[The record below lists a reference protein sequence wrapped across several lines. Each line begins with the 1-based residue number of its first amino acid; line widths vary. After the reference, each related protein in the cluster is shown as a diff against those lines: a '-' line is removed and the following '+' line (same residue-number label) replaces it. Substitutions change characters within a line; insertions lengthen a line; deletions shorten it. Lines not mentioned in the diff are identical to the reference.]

1 MRKIKVRHQ
10 RLPGIGEL
18 FEFVTAAGL
27 RVGVV
32 THRSGRH
39 GLVVS
44 ERGADE
50 PVVTAVLTQ
59 KAAAALAAPLTD
71 AHVELTTDDIA

>member
-1 MRKIKVRHQ
+1 
-10 RLPGIGEL
+10 
-18 FEFVTAAGL
+18 
-27 RVGVV
+27 
-32 THRSGRH
+32 
-39 GLVVS
+39 VS